1 MKKYLTTAALA
12 LLMTT
17 SANAAMKEIRSG
29 SWTAYGG
36 LSNSG
41 TPTCGMTVTGGGRD
55 FHIKYQPVGEGNAI
69 FFQMFKRTWRFGAG
83 NEVPL
88 VLGFDKN
95 EMLKATATT
104 FNVKDAGSS
113 VEFFIRDK
121 LIGDFLQ
128 EFGEADKMW
137 IRFDAGNEEP
147 WIADMVGSRNAMQ
160 MFKGCVSKME
170 KPTQPFGTAP
180 QASQSPTQPVK
191 PTSPVKPAAK
201 KDDGSV

>member
-1 MKKYLTTAALA
+1 VKKYLATAAIA

-17 SANAAMKEIRSG
+17 AAHAMKEIRSG

-36 LSNSG
+36 LSHSG

-55 FHIKYQPVGEGNAI
+55 FHIKYQPVGDGNAI
-69 FFQMFKRTWRFGAG
+69 YFQMFKNTWRFSEG

-95 EMLKATATT
+95 EMLKATGTT
-104 FNVKDAGSS
+104 FSTKNSGSS
-113 VEFFIRDK
+113 VEFFIRGE
-121 LIGDFLQ
+121 LIGDFLR
-128 EFGEADKMW
+128 EFGEATKMW
-137 IRFDAGNEEP
+137 IKFEAGNEEP

-160 MFKGCVSKME
+160 MFKGCVSKTE

-180 QASQSPTQPVK
+180 QASQPTQPVK
-191 PTSPVKPAAK
+191 PTSPVKPTGK